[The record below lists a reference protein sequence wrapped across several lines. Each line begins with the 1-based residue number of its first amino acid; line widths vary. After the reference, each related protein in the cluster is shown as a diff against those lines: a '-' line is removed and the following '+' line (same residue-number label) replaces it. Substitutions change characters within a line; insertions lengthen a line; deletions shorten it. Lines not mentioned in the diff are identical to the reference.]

1 MVMVTMG
8 EQLEEAAIV
17 LTLIERI
24 NYLSM
29 YMKVYFII
37 YRWKQL
43 DVTLVDLK
51 LFVDIYIFLLVR
63 IFQTYLLIIAM
74 IILTGYFIYLQ
85 EMAFMGTLGG
95 IDCNFE

>member
-1 MVMVTMG
+1 MVMVTTG
-8 EQLEEAAIV
+8 EQLEETAIV

-51 LFVDIYIFLLVR
+51 LFVDI
-63 IFQTYLLIIAM
+63 
-74 IILTGYFIYLQ
+74 
-85 EMAFMGTLGG
+85 
-95 IDCNFE
+95 